1 MHIGYVLKKFPRAS
15 ETFVLNEILALQR
28 HGAQVTVF
36 ALTRPDDGVFHRGL
50 AELQRPVVYLPTR
63 KPDAWLLH
71 LQKHRQLLRDQSA
84 ALLGEVDD
92 LLTAARPDLW
102 ALLGQGIDLALL
114 AGQHGVQHLH
124 AHFATVAAY
133 AARTAATLADISF
146 SVTCHAKDIYRQ
158 DIVPAR
164 FQSLLARSAFV
175 VTVCEANR
183 QWIRDQLQG
192 EQRLDLRVLYNGVDT
207 TLFHPRARTEPSAP
221 MVLAI
226 GRLVEKKGFHV
237 LFDALAMLAADGLRP
252 RCVLVGDGEE
262 RQALQAQA
270 QRLGLHHVEF
280 AGMRNHDEVR
290 GFIQQATLMAL
301 PCIIGQDGNRD
312 ALPTVLLEALAAGL
326 PVVSTPIGGV
336 EEIVGG
342 GDAGLL
348 VPPGEAAPLA
358 AAIAVL
364 CRDDAARRAM
374 AARGRT
380 RAEQCF
386 DLQRN
391 TGTLNGWFAAAI
403 AAHGHRTQR
412 CAVEAAR

>member
-28 HGAQVTVF
+28 HGATVTVF
-36 ALTRPDDGVFHRGL
+36 SLNRPDDGVFHRGL
-50 AELQRPVVYLPTR
+50 AELQRPVVYLPVR

-71 LQKHRQLLRDQSA
+71 LQQHRRLLREQSA
-84 ALLGEVDD
+84 ALLGEFDD

-102 ALLGQGIDLALL
+102 ALLGQGIDLAVL

-133 AARTAATLADISF
+133 AARTAATLAGLPF

-183 QWIRDQLQG
+183 QWIRDHLQG
-192 EQRLDLRVLYNGVDT
+192 GQQLDLRVLYNGVDT
-207 TLFHPRARTEPSAP
+207 ALFHPGARTEAKAP
-221 MVLAI
+221 TVLAI

-237 LFDALAMLAADGLRP
+237 LLDALALLAAEGLRP
-252 RCVLVGDGEE
+252 RCVVVGDGEQ
-262 RQALQAQA
+262 RQELKAQV

-290 GFIQQATLMAL
+290 GFVQQATLMAL
-301 PCIIGQDGNRD
+301 PCIVGQDGNRD

-336 EEIVGG
+336 EEIVAD
-342 GDAGLL
+342 GDAGVL

-358 AAIAVL
+358 AAIATL
-364 CRDDAARRAM
+364 CRDDGARRAL
-374 AARGRT
+374 AARGRA

-386 DLQRN
+386 DLHRN
-391 TGTLNGWFAAAI
+391 VGTLCGWFAAAI
-403 AAHGHRTQR
+403 TAHGRRTPR
-412 CAVEAAR
+412 PAAEAAR